1 MKQHADKRS
10 TARVSDIQIGDIV
23 LICQRKQK
31 FDPPPFRVV
40 RHKGTMTTASQNG
53 KYVSHNIS
61 HFKKISSPMEESD
74 TSSEDDADDTDI
86 LPEGVIENVPQN
98 DVPDTQRYRDKIGD
112 QLDDMDKMYTDS
124 EADLVNNMNWVLN
137 SCIVYYFA

>member
-1 MKQHADKRS
+1 M
-10 TARVSDIQIGDIV
+10 

-40 RHKGTMTTASQNG
+40 RRKGTMTTASR
-53 KYVSHNIS
+53 KLMVSMFLIMS
-61 HFKKISSPMEESD
+61 L
-74 TSSEDDADDTDI
+74 TSRRLVPLWRNQI
-86 LPEGVIENVPQN
+86 PHLKMMLMIRIYVPQN
-98 DVPDTQRYRDKIGD
+98 DVSDTQRYRDKIGD

-124 EADLVNNMNWVLN
+124 EADLVNNMNWILN